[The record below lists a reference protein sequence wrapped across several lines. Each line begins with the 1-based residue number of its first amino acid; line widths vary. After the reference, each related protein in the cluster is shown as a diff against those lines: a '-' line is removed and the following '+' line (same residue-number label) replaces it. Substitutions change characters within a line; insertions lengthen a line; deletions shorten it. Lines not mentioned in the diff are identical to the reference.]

1 MSKKNNFSVKLNKKL
16 SQGKTSEECNE
27 ILIRNFQRKW
37 KISGIA
43 KELRDKSYPITKG
56 MKERKKRYLGK
67 RRKNSNQS

>member
-1 MSKKNNFSVKLNKKL
+1 MNKKSNFAVKLNKKL
-16 SQGKTSEECNE
+16 AQGKNVEECNN

-37 KISGIA
+37 KISGIS

-67 RRKNSNQS
+67 RRKNSNRS